1 MFTQLRIQNFK
12 SWADTG
18 EFRMAPLTGFF
29 GTNSSGKTAILQ
41 FLLMLKQT
49 VESSDRN
56 RILHLGGDQY
66 SYVDLGTTYDISHRH
81 RLPQKLKFQFEWIP
95 KYIDV
100 SSLQIPVATSNIEIP
115 IAIPS
120 VEIPF
125 TGKTSPLIS
134 YVNQNKNKPLKF
146 ESIINIE
153 LEQIDFEFFR
163 YAFIV
168 DRYLEVD
175 NYLEGDCGWNQIT
188 VINGVNTNKGY
199 YLCKDGKFFE
209 EWEDLTK
216 SLGHTFFR
224 IKEVDDSQILKNY
237 GVLNTTDLSELMG
250 AFMDLFQNTYYLA
263 PLREYPKRTYQWS
276 GENPQNVG
284 KYGEL
289 TVAALLASRK
299 KGTEV
304 ELSVA
309 KALQKLE
316 LIHNFRLNRIAP
328 NRGDYEILVQK
339 SPNSA
344 EVLITDVG
352 FGVSQVLPILVLCYY
367 APKGATLIFE
377 QPEIHLH
384 PSVQAGLADIF
395 IEVIKTRNIQI
406 IIESHSE
413 HLLRRLQRRIAE
425 EKDGFTNDDAAL
437 YFCKMDDQGDSE
449 LVPLEIDTYGNICN
463 YPDGF
468 FGDEMGDLVAMT
480 EASIKRQMNV
490 GA

>member
-1 MFTQLRIQNFK
+1 MFTKLRIQNFK

-41 FLLMLKQT
+41 FILMLKQT

-66 SYVDLGTTYDISHRH
+66 SYVDLGTNYDISHRH
-81 RLPQKLKFQFEWIP
+81 QLPEKIKFSFEWTPKLISQNILSIISRTVIEQVEQKDNISFEINTYTSSLKFQSA
-95 KYIDV
+95 ID
-100 SSLQIPVATSNIEIP
+100 ID
-115 IAIPS
+115 
-120 VEIPF
+120 
-125 TGKTSPLIS
+125 KD
-134 YVNQNKNKPLKF
+134 
-146 ESIINIE
+146 SID
-153 LEQIDFEFFR
+153 IDFFNYFFKAKDAQWNR
-163 YAFIV
+163 FGVYVKEPNNTKTIYELSTEGEVIENWEKWFKQRTKYTEII
-168 DRYLEVD
+168 LE
-175 NYLEGDCGWNQIT
+175 LI
-188 VINGVNTNKGY
+188 
-199 YLCKDGKFFE
+199 
-209 EWEDLTK
+209 
-216 SLGHTFFR
+216 
-224 IKEVDDSQILKNY
+224 KNY
-237 GVLNTTDLSELMG
+237 RFQFNSTPIFYVIENLVGMTQAYE
-250 AFMDLFQNTYYLA
+250 DLFQNTYYLA
-263 PLREYPKRTYQWS
+263 PLREYPKRTYLWS
-276 GENPQNVG
+276 GERPQSVG

-289 TVAALLASRK
+289 AVAALLASRK
-299 KGTEV
+299 KEPEV
-304 ELSVA
+304 EISVA
-309 KALQKLE
+309 KALKDLG
-316 LIHNFRLNRIAP
+316 LIYGFRLKLIAENR
-328 NRGDYEILVQK
+328 RDYEILVQR

-367 APKGATLIFE
+367 APKGSTLIFE

-413 HLLRRLQRRIAE
+413 HLLRRLQRRMAE
-425 EKDGFTNDDAAL
+425 EKDGFTNEDAAL

-463 YPDGF
+463 YPEGF

-480 EASIKRQMNV
+480 EAAINRQMNV

>member
-56 RILHLGGDQY
+56 RILHLGSDQY

-81 RLPQKLKFQFEWIP
+81 RLPEKLKFSFEWIP
-95 KYIDV
+95 KLID
-100 SSLQIPVATSNIEIP
+100 QNILW
-115 IAIPS
+115 IPS
-120 VEIPF
+120 VF
-125 TGKTSPLIS
+125 SL
-134 YVNQNKNKPLKF
+134 NQEGGFSGELSHYNSPLKF
-146 ESIINIE
+146 NSEIDIDRDQISINFF
-153 LEQIDFEFFR
+153 QYFFEVKDHQWNCFGIHEK
-163 YAFIV
+163 IV
-168 DRYLEVD
+168 DNGIQTYQLLTV
-175 NYLEGDCGWNQIT
+175 GDLIQNIRESQFDKLYDHLGIT
-188 VINGVNTNKGY
+188 INV
-199 YLCKDGKFFE
+199 F
-209 EWEDLTK
+209 
-216 SLGHTFFR
+216 
-224 IKEVDDSQILKNY
+224 KNY
-237 GVLNTTDLSELMG
+237 GVQAISSTSQGFNIFDNLTGLALAYE
-250 AFMDLFQNTYYLA
+250 DLFQNIYYLA
-263 PLREYPKRTYQWS
+263 PLREYPKRNYQWS
-276 GENPQNVG
+276 GESPQNVG

-299 KGTEV
+299 KDMEV

-309 KALQKLE
+309 RALQKLE
-316 LIHNFRLNRIAP
+316 LIYNFRVNRITP
-328 NRGDYEILVQK
+328 NRSDYEILVQR

-384 PSVQAGLADIF
+384 PSVQSGLADIF
-395 IEVIKTRNIQI
+395 IDVIKTRNIQI

-413 HLLRRLQRRIAE
+413 HLLRRLQRRMAE

-437 YFCKMDDQGDSE
+437 YFCKMNDQGDSE
-449 LVPLEIDTYGNICN
+449 LVTLDIDDYGNICN
-463 YPDGF
+463 YPEGF

-480 EASIKRQMNV
+480 EAAINRQMNV

>member
-66 SYVDLGTTYDISHRH
+66 SYVDLGTTYNISHRH
-81 RLPQKLKFQFEWIP
+81 KLPEKIKFAFEWRP
-95 KYIDV
+95 K
-100 SSLQIPVATSNIEIP
+100 
-115 IAIPS
+115 
-120 VEIPF
+120 
-125 TGKTSPLIS
+125 LI
-134 YVNQNKNKPLKF
+134 NQTDI
-146 ESIINIE
+146 SIIEQRIPLEATFKGKKIYRTKFANHSSNLRFDSEIDIDG
-153 LEQIDFEFFR
+153 EQIDIKFLKYSFDITHAQNV
-163 YAFIV
+163 AFIIT
-168 DRYLEVD
+168 RED
-175 NYLEGDCGWNQIT
+175 NEKYPLT
-188 VINGVNTNKGY
+188 YRLVIDGY
-199 YLCKDGKFFE
+199 PSE
-209 EWEDLTK
+209 ELNNFPK
-216 SLGHTFFR
+216 LSAKYF
-224 IKEVDDSQILKNY
+224 KNY
-237 GVLNTTDLSELMG
+237 GLESRELTSLTL
-250 AFMDLFQNTYYLA
+250 AYEDLFQNTYYLA
-263 PLREYPKRTYQWS
+263 PLREYPKKTYAWS
-276 GENPQNVG
+276 GESPQNVG

-299 KGTEV
+299 KETDV

-309 KALQKLE
+309 KALKE
-316 LIHNFRLNRIAP
+316 LGLIENFRVNRIAS
-328 NRGDYEILVQK
+328 NHGDYEILVQK
-339 SPNSA
+339 TPNSA

-395 IEVIKTRNIQI
+395 IDVIKTRNIQI

-413 HLLRRLQRRIAE
+413 HLLRRLQRRMAE
-425 EKDGFTNDDAAL
+425 EKDGFTNEDAAL
-437 YFCKMDDQGDSE
+437 YFCKMNNQGDSE
-449 LVPLEIDTYGNICN
+449 LVPLEIDTYGNISN
-463 YPDGF
+463 YPEGF

-480 EASIKRQMNV
+480 EAAINRQMNV

>member
-56 RILHLGGDQY
+56 WILHLGGDQY

-81 RLPQKLKFQFEWIP
+81 KLPEKLQFSFEWIP
-95 KYIDV
+95 K
-100 SSLQIPVATSNIEIP
+100 
-115 IAIPS
+115 
-120 VEIPF
+120 
-125 TGKTSPLIS
+125 LIS
-134 YVNQNKNKPLKF
+134 QKVLILLPEAVSKDAEGVSYKSHPYNSPLKF
-146 ESIINIE
+146 DSAIDINSDQIGINRFTYSFEDQYHQWNHIGVRQTNSNSEEIDYQLYTEGELIE
-153 LEQIDFEFFR
+153 NWRWNWYEHFNRVYGNILEPF
-163 YAFIV
+163 
-168 DRYLEVD
+168 
-175 NYLEGDCGWNQIT
+175 
-188 VINGVNTNKGY
+188 
-199 YLCKDGKFFE
+199 
-209 EWEDLTK
+209 
-216 SLGHTFFR
+216 
-224 IKEVDDSQILKNY
+224 KNY
-237 GVLNTTDLSELMG
+237 GFQSISTNSHIQFNQIDVNENITGIMQAYE
-250 AFMDLFQNTYYLA
+250 DLFQNTYYLA
-263 PLREYPKRTYQWS
+263 PLREYPKRIYLWS
-276 GENPQNVG
+276 GENPQDVG
-284 KYGEL
+284 KHGAS
-289 TVAALLASRK
+289 TFSALLSSNK
-299 KGTEV
+299 KNPEV
-304 ELSVA
+304 QTAVA
-309 KALQKLE
+309 KALKE
-316 LIHNFRLNRIAP
+316 LGLIDSFRLNAIAE
-328 NRGDYEILVQK
+328 NRGYYEVLVK
-339 SPNSA
+339 RSPNSA

-395 IEVIKTRNIQI
+395 IEVIKTRNMQI

-413 HLLRRLQRRIAE
+413 HLLRRLQRRMAE

-437 YFCKMDDQGDSE
+437 YFCKMNDQGDSE
-449 LVPLEIDTYGNICN
+449 LVTLDIDDYGNICN
-463 YPDGF
+463 YPEGF

-480 EASIKRQMNV
+480 EAAINRQMNV

>member
-1 MFTQLRIQNFK
+1 
-12 SWADTG
+12 
-18 EFRMAPLTGFF
+18 MAPLTGFF
-29 GTNSSGKTAILQ
+29 GANSSGKTAILQ

-81 RLPQKLKFQFEWIP
+81 QLPQKFQFQFEWIP

-100 SSLQIPVATSNIEIP
+100 SGL
-115 IAIPS
+115 S
-120 VEIPF
+120 VPYMV
-125 TGKTSPLIS
+125 KTSPLIPA
-134 YVNQNKNKPLKF
+134 YKQNADNSLKF
-146 ESIINIE
+146 ESVITIEADQINF
-153 LEQIDFEFFR
+153 DFFR
-163 YAFIV
+163 YTFTV
-168 DRYLEVD
+168 DKYIGESYGW
-175 NYLEGDCGWNQIT
+175 NYLTIMNSFDKENNSQNYT
-188 VINGVNTNKGY
+188 
-199 YLCKDGKFFE
+199 LSKDGRFFE
-209 EWEDLTK
+209 EFHDLQSLEGK
-216 SLGHTFFR
+216 SFPR
-224 IKEVDDSQILKNY
+224 IKQIENPQLIKNY
-237 GVLNTTDLSELMG
+237 GILHNVDISEYQ
-250 AFMDLFQNTYYLA
+250 AAYEDLFQNTYYLA
-263 PLREYPKRTYQWS
+263 PLREYPRRTYQWS
-276 GENPQNVG
+276 GESPQGVG
-284 KYGEL
+284 KYGEF

-299 KGTEV
+299 KEFEV

-309 KALQKLE
+309 RDLQKLT
-316 LIHNFRLNRIAP
+316 LIHNFRVNRITP

-339 SPNSA
+339 SLNSA

-413 HLLRRLQRRIAE
+413 HLLTRLQRRMAE
-425 EKDGFTNDDAAL
+425 EKDGFTNEDAAL
-437 YFCKMDDQGDSE
+437 YFCKMNDQGDSE
-449 LVPLEIDTYGNICN
+449 LITLDVDDYGNICN

-468 FGDEMGDLVAMT
+468 FGDSMGDAVAMT
-480 EASIKRQMNV
+480 EAAIKRQMNA
-490 GA
+490 GD

>member
-41 FLLMLKQT
+41 FILMLKQT

-81 RLPQKLKFQFEWIP
+81 KLPEKIKFSFEWIP
-95 KYIDV
+95 RNTHDHLFQIVTEVVIKEDKNFKFIANKFT
-100 SSLQIPVATSNIEIP
+100 SS
-115 IAIPS
+115 
-120 VEIPF
+120 
-125 TGKTSPLIS
+125 
-134 YVNQNKNKPLKF
+134 LKF
-146 ESIINIE
+146 ESKIN
-153 LEQIDFEFFR
+153 
-163 YAFIV
+163 
-168 DRYLEVD
+168 VD
-175 NYLEGDCGWNQIT
+175 NDQINLEYFKYSFKASDNQWNHIA
-188 VINGVNTNKGY
+188 IN
-199 YLCKDGKFFE
+199 
-209 EWEDLTK
+209 
-216 SLGHTFFR
+216 
-224 IKEVDDSQILKNY
+224 SQIRNDIGTIYTLSTDGIFLENWLAFEASNFSDFTNIFNQLVNNY
-237 GVLNTTDLSELMG
+237 NIQQVPVMASSLVIFNLENL
-250 AFMDLFQNTYYLA
+250 AFSYTGLFENTYYLA
-263 PLREYPKRTYQWS
+263 PLRDYPKRTYLWS
-276 GENPQNVG
+276 GERPQDVG
-284 KYGEL
+284 KRGEL

-299 KGTEV
+299 TNLEV
-304 ELSVA
+304 ETLVA
-309 KALQKLE
+309 KALKDLG
-316 LIHNFRLNRIAP
+316 LIYGFRLNRITP
-328 NRGDYEILVQK
+328 KRGDYEILVK
-339 SPNSA
+339 RSPNSA

-395 IEVIKTRNIQI
+395 IDVIKTRNIQI

-437 YFCKMDDQGDSE
+437 YFCKMNDQGDSE

-480 EASIKRQMNV
+480 EASIKRKMNV

>member
-66 SYVDLGTTYDISHRH
+66 SYVDLGTNYDISHRH
-81 RLPQKLKFQFEWIP
+81 QLPEKLKFSFEWIP
-95 KYIDV
+95 RNAPDHIVQMVTEVDASENKQIEFAYNKYT
-100 SSLQIPVATSNIEIP
+100 SS
-115 IAIPS
+115 
-120 VEIPF
+120 
-125 TGKTSPLIS
+125 
-134 YVNQNKNKPLKF
+134 LKF
-146 ESIINIE
+146 ESAINIDNDQINLEFFTYFFKASDNQWNHIEINSYSKDNAEKIYKLSIDGDFLINWLE
-153 LEQIDFEFFR
+153 LESTSPRNIEISFHQLINNYKVQYTQPMPSLVVFNLANLVFSYEGL
-163 YAFIV
+163 FI
-168 DRYLEVD
+168 
-175 NYLEGDCGWNQIT
+175 
-188 VINGVNTNKGY
+188 
-199 YLCKDGKFFE
+199 
-209 EWEDLTK
+209 
-216 SLGHTFFR
+216 
-224 IKEVDDSQILKNY
+224 
-237 GVLNTTDLSELMG
+237 
-250 AFMDLFQNTYYLA
+250 NTYYLA
-263 PLREYPKRTYQWS
+263 PLREYPKRTYLWS
-276 GENPQNVG
+276 GERPQDVG
-284 KYGEL
+284 KRGEL

-299 KGTEV
+299 TDPEV
-304 ELSVA
+304 EISVA
-309 KALQKLE
+309 KALKDLG
-316 LIHNFRLNRIAP
+316 LIHEFRLNQIP
-328 NRGDYEILVQK
+328 TNRGDYEILVQK

-413 HLLRRLQRRIAE
+413 HLLRRLQRRMAE

-437 YFCKMDDQGDSE
+437 YFCKMNDQGDSE
-449 LVPLEIDTYGNICN
+449 LVSLEIDTYGNICN

-480 EASIKRQMNV
+480 EAAINRQMKT

>member
-81 RLPQKLKFQFEWIP
+81 KLPQKIKFSFEWKLKLI
-95 KYIDV
+95 
-100 SSLQIPVATSNIEIP
+100 SQS
-115 IAIPS
+115 S
-120 VEIPF
+120 VEVIYDVIQNADNAPKKLKVYGVKF
-125 TGKTSPLIS
+125 TKYNSSIAFESEIDIDRDQIDISFFKYSFNIKDGRSITFGIQQKNINPIS
-134 YVNQNKNKPLKF
+134 YRL
-146 ESIINIE
+146 IIDGFSQVE
-153 LEQIDFEFFR
+153 LNLFPNVSQ
-163 YAFIV
+163 
-168 DRYLEVD
+168 
-175 NYLEGDCGWNQIT
+175 
-188 VINGVNTNKGY
+188 
-199 YLCKDGKFFE
+199 
-209 EWEDLTK
+209 K
-216 SLGHTFFR
+216 SF
-224 IKEVDDSQILKNY
+224 KNY
-237 GVLNTTDLSELMG
+237 GLDDRYFSSLTE
-250 AFMDLFQNTYYLA
+250 AYEDLFQNTYYLA
-263 PLREYPKRTYQWS
+263 PLREYPKRTYLWS
-276 GENPQNVG
+276 GERPQNVG
-284 KYGEL
+284 NRGEL
-289 TVAALLASRK
+289 AVAALLASRK
-299 KGTEV
+299 KDPEV
-304 ELSVA
+304 EISVA
-309 KALQKLE
+309 KALKELG
-316 LIHNFRLNRIAP
+316 LIHGFRLKPIAENR
-328 NRGDYEILVQK
+328 RDYEILVQK

-413 HLLRRLQRRIAE
+413 HLLRRLQRRMAE

-437 YFCKMDDQGDSE
+437 YFCKMNDQGDSE
-449 LVPLEIDTYGNICN
+449 LVTLDIDDYGNICN

-468 FGDEMGDLVAMT
+468 FGDSMGDAVAMT
-480 EASIKRQMNV
+480 EAAIKRQMN
-490 GA
+490 GE

>member
-1 MFTQLRIQNFK
+1 MFTQLHIQNFK

-81 RLPQKLKFQFEWIP
+81 KLPEKIKFSFDWIP
-95 KYIDV
+95 KYINS
-100 SSLQIPVATSNIEIP
+100 SSLYMPRHRTINMGMSHFFYAEYQ
-115 IAIPS
+115 
-120 VEIPF
+120 
-125 TGKTSPLIS
+125 
-134 YVNQNKNKPLKF
+134 KNLLRF
-146 ESIINIE
+146 ESEILINRDEINI
-153 LEQIDFEFFR
+153 EFFR
-163 YAFIV
+163 YYFKSDDDQLNDFCVKISNTSSQKEFIYKLHKNGSLFEKRENV
-168 DRYLEVD
+168 EDSI
-175 NYLEGDCGWNQIT
+175 NQ
-188 VINGVNTNKGY
+188 KP
-199 YLCKDGKFFE
+199 
-209 EWEDLTK
+209 
-216 SLGHTFFR
+216 
-224 IKEVDDSQILKNY
+224 DDFHLLKNY
-237 GVLNTTDLSELMG
+237 GSWYQSNHHFPMDNSWLSTLAPAYE
-250 AFMDLFQNTYYLA
+250 DLFQNTYYLA
-263 PLREYPKRTYQWS
+263 PLREYPKRTYLWS
-276 GENPQNVG
+276 GERPQDVG

-289 TVAALLASRK
+289 TVAALLASQK
-299 KGTEV
+299 KDLEV

-309 KALQKLE
+309 RALRKLE
-316 LIHNFRLNRIAP
+316 LIHNFRVHRITP

-339 SPNSA
+339 TPNSA

-395 IEVIKTRNIQI
+395 IEVIKTRNMQI

-437 YFCKMDDQGDSE
+437 YFCKMNDQGDSE
-449 LVPLEIDTYGNICN
+449 LVTLDIDDYGNICN

-480 EASIKRQMNV
+480 EASIKRQMGV

>member
-66 SYVDLGTTYDISHRH
+66 SYVDLGTNYDISHRH
-81 RLPQKLKFQFEWIP
+81 QLPEKIKFAFEWMP
-95 KYIDV
+95 K
-100 SSLQIPVATSNIEIP
+100 
-115 IAIPS
+115 
-120 VEIPF
+120 
-125 TGKTSPLIS
+125 LIS
-134 YVNQNKNKPLKF
+134 QSNVGLVGISFGNLSSVISF
-146 ESIINIE
+146 ESEIDIDRD
-153 LEQIDFEFFR
+153 QIDINLFKYSSIKHGES
-163 YAFIV
+163 
-168 DRYLEVD
+168 
-175 NYLEGDCGWNQIT
+175 IT
-188 VINGVNTNKGY
+188 WQVQQ
-199 YLCKDGKFFE
+199 KDITPISYHLSMDGGFMMKLLSE
-209 EWEDLTK
+209 HL
-216 SLGHTFFR
+216 SQNS
-224 IKEVDDSQILKNY
+224 KESFKNY
-237 GVLNTTDLSELMG
+237 GLAISPILTG
-250 AFMDLFQNTYYLA
+250 AYEDLFHNTYYLS

-276 GENPQNVG
+276 GERPQNVG

-299 KGTEV
+299 KDAEV
-304 ELSVA
+304 EISVA
-309 KALQKLE
+309 KSLKDLG
-316 LIHNFRLNRIAP
+316 LIYGFRLNRIMP

-344 EVLITDVG
+344 EVGITDVG

-377 QPEIHLH
+377 EPETHLH
-384 PSVQAGLADIF
+384 PSAQAGLADIF

-413 HLLRRLQRRIAE
+413 HLLRRLQRRMAE

-437 YFCKMDDQGDSE
+437 YFCKMNDQGDSE
-449 LVPLEIDTYGNICN
+449 LVTLDIDDYGNICN
-463 YPDGF
+463 YPEGF

-480 EASIKRQMNV
+480 EAAINRQMNV

>member
-41 FLLMLKQT
+41 FILMLKQT

-81 RLPQKLKFQFEWIP
+81 RLPEKLKFSLNWIP
-95 KYIDV
+95 KLIFQDSLSFIADREKNDLIRHLST
-100 SSLQIPVATSNIEIP
+100 SSLR
-115 IAIPS
+115 
-120 VEIPF
+120 
-125 TGKTSPLIS
+125 
-134 YVNQNKNKPLKF
+134 F
-146 ESIINIE
+146 ESLINI
-153 LEQIDFEFFR
+153 
-163 YAFIV
+163 
-168 DRYLEVD
+168 
-175 NYLEGDCGWNQIT
+175 NS
-188 VINGVNTNKGY
+188 
-199 YLCKDGKFFE
+199 
-209 EWEDLTK
+209 DLTSVGFFQYSFLSQDRQWNHFIIRESELK
-216 SLGHTFFR
+216 KESPIYQLFTEGSLFKNSPQNWVEG
-224 IKEVDDSQILKNY
+224 LKNY
-237 GVLNTTDLSELMG
+237 GFGSVHSDLFTRSLFNVIEYLRVIIK
-250 AFMDLFQNTYYLA
+250 AYEDLFQNTYYLA
-263 PLREYPKRTYQWS
+263 PLREYPKRTYLWS
-276 GENPQNVG
+276 GERPQDVG
-284 KYGEL
+284 KRGEL
-289 TVAALLASRK
+289 TVAALLASK
-299 KGTEV
+299 KKDSEV
-304 ELSVA
+304 EVSVA
-309 KALQKLE
+309 KALKE
-316 LIHNFRLNRIAP
+316 LGLIYGFRLNRITP

-339 SPNSA
+339 TPNST

-437 YFCKMDDQGDSE
+437 YFCKMNDQGDSE

-468 FGDEMGDLVAMT
+468 FGDEMGDLVAMA